1 MIDPAQHATTG
12 GCLTAEELAG
22 LERNGYVVREDVFTP
37 VEVAGMIDACE
48 DLVARLVRDRQL
60 RRYKAGSYVFAPD
73 FQRNTTIKW
82 EGDSDIVHGIEP
94 FAHLD
99 PVLKAW
105 AHDPRFTAP
114 MQAFVGD
121 PHPSLFTEKLNLKR
135 PGHGGVNPLHQD
147 YPYWLDSAQAPAR
160 VATAMLFLDDATLEN
175 GCLQVAPGSH
185 RSGQWRNRTDTDAF
199 GANEIDQNAYAD
211 LVMQPLPLRAGSM
224 VMFGSF
230 LVHCSEPNRSAL
242 QRRALLFSYQP
253 NGHHTMLDALNASA
267 EAYRRAK
274 AERAAN
280 TAPP

>member
-1 MIDPAQHATTG
+1 MINPAQNRTTSG
-12 GCLTAEELAG
+12 PLTEDELTW
-22 LERNGYVVREDVFTP
+22 LDRDGYVVRENVFSPT
-37 VEVAGMIDACE
+37 EVAAITAACE

-60 RRYKAGSYVFAPD
+60 KRYKAGSYVFAPD
-73 FQRNTTIKW
+73 FERSTMIKW

-99 PVLKAW
+99 PALKTW
-105 AHDPRFTAP
+105 ALDARFTQP

-121 PHPSLFTEKLNLKR
+121 ANPSLFTEKLNLKR
-135 PGHGGVNPLHQD
+135 PGVGGVNPMHQD
-147 YPYWLDSAQAPAR
+147 YPYWLGSAQDPAH

-185 RSGQWRNRTDTDAF
+185 RSGQWRNRTDSDEF
-199 GANEIDQNAYAD
+199 GANEIDARAYAD
-211 LVMQPLPLRAGSM
+211 VEMLPVPLKAGSM

-253 NGHHTMLDALNASA
+253 AGHHTMVDSLLRDAA
-267 EAYRRAK
+267 EYRRAK
-274 AERAAN
+274 AERAKQRG
-280 TAPP
+280 